1 MKNGESK
8 MGKRKLGLTTKI
20 FIGMTL
26 GIIAGLIAS
35 RLSGGV
41 YEFVVNGL
49 FHVGGTIFKR
59 AIQMLVVPLVFVSIV
74 NGAANMGDVSK
85 LGRVGVKTLGFY
97 LVTTAVAII
106 IALVIASIVN
116 PGLGLDMS
124 DLVKGDP
131 TINQK
136 TPLSQVLIEMIPK
149 NPIKSLSS
157 GNMLQIIIFALLS
170 GVTLSLLGEKTS
182 GLLKLFRELD
192 HFMMKIVDIVMRL
205 APYGVFFLIAKTFA
219 TTGAD
224 AIKPLIKYMLT
235 VIGVLFVHAFI
246 TYSTLLKLFANLS
259 PVKFYKKFASV
270 MSIAFS
276 TSSSNATIPVT
287 IEKVEEEMGV
297 NQTIASF
304 TIPLGATI
312 NMDGTSIMQGVAVI
326 FIAQVYGMTL
336 TLSGLLTVVLTATL
350 ATIGTA
356 GVPGVGLI
364 TLAMVLNSVGLPTE
378 GIALILGID
387 RILDMIR
394 TAVNVSGDAVCTL
407 IVAKSEGEMNEEI
420 FNS

>member
-1 MKNGESK
+1 

-182 GLLKLFRELD
+182 GLLKLFRELN

>member
-1 MKNGESK
+1 

-378 GIALILGID
+378 GIALIFGID